1 MGSWSYPEAT
11 ASAKRLKTV
20 DWGSNGRILSM
31 DHVGTILYLG
41 FYHPQHGVVV
51 LSPYEQFDGTR
62 FYDPTYVR
70 AYRKRMLQWMQ
81 DGKPG
86 FGVHVH
92 GEPVDHAS
100 VTSRD
105 RRQIQLD
112 YELDGGIHV
121 RRTISVDETTGEV
134 RQTTALSTAS
144 SQAVSVPVTLNL
156 GMSLNRA
163 SYGQLTEGGPI
174 PIPKSENE
182 FKTARD
188 GSRFS
193 LRNSNLDAAVEGRF
207 WCSCPEG
214 ILLDFDV
221 TENTFY
227 DEPVKAESTGLVTIE
242 PGSVLTFTVSF
253 LPQIG
258 NSLCQPF
265 RRDTGDNSCQPCKW
279 RIPDDAASKIILGN
293 LEYILGNCMIPISD
307 QSTCVITDHV
317 ALPLGWNRDNYWQVR
332 FLLEVYKNL
341 EQIADETTAKEY
353 REEILRN
360 VRGHLHWVFRDAQ
373 RPNRF
378 WHRSYVANGVPKDRP
393 IFQLDQQCYPLL
405 ELCDYFELVP
415 DTKEFVSEIV
425 QEGVVADIV
434 DLLDSRRDSEYGLFP
449 TDETPG
455 DDPVEFPFHFS
466 SHVLL
471 WYTFTR
477 VARLVEALG
486 EKTISPA
493 STLHPSRLHNLAE
506 DIFSATMRHFIAV
519 NPKTKEN
526 MFAYLTNGAGRHA
539 FYHDAND
546 IPTLFAPEWGFVK
559 TPEDIAIWTRTMQFG
574 LSSANEGGF
583 YGEGPYGG
591 LGSVHTRGPWPLGYF
606 QALVFAEMQGDLPAR
621 ECAWRRIQGA
631 MFPDGLFSEA
641 VDGQTGECTSK
652 AWFSW
657 PGSMIGAA
665 LLRDRSGKVF
675 THDRALT

>member
-1 MGSWSYPEAT
+1 M
-11 ASAKRLKTV
+11 
-20 DWGSNGRILSM
+20 
-31 DHVGTILYLG
+31 YLG
-41 FYHPQHGVVV
+41 FYHPQHGIAVI
-51 LSPYEQFDGTR
+51 SPYEQFDGAR

-86 FGVHVH
+86 FGVHIH
-92 GEPVDHAS
+92 GKPVDAA
-100 VTSRD
+100 VTARD

-112 YELDGGIHV
+112 YELDSGIHV
-121 RRTISVDETTGEV
+121 RRVLSVETTGEV

-174 PIPKSENE
+174 PIPKSENV
-182 FKTARD
+182 FKAARD
-188 GSRFS
+188 GSSFS
-193 LRNSNLDAAVEGRF
+193 LHNPNLGASVEGRV
-207 WCSCPEG
+207 WCSSPEG
-214 ILLDFDV
+214 IAFDLDV
-221 TENTFY
+221 TEKTFY
-227 DEPVKAESTGLVTIE
+227 DEPVKAESTAVVEIA
-242 PGSVLTFTVSF
+242 PGSGLTFTVSF

-258 NSLCQPF
+258 NSLSQQF
-265 RRDTGDNSCQPCKW
+265 RQDIRSNSRQPCKW
-279 RIPDDAASKIILGN
+279 RFQDAAASKIVLGN
-293 LEYILGNCMIPISD
+293 LEYVLGNCMIPISD
-307 QSTCVITDHV
+307 KSTCVITDHV
-317 ALPLGWNRDNYWQVR
+317 ALPLGWNRDNYWQIR

-341 EQIADETTAKEY
+341 NKIADATTAKEY
-353 REEILRN
+353 SEEILRN
-360 VRGHLHWVFRDAQ
+360 VKGHLHWVFRDAQ
-373 RPNRF
+373 RPHRF

-405 ELCDYFELVP
+405 ELCDYFEFVP
-415 DTKEFVSEIV
+415 ETKESVSEIV
-425 QEGVVADIV
+425 REGTVADIV
-434 DLLDSRRDSEYGLFP
+434 DLLESRQDSESGLFP

-477 VARLVEALG
+477 LARLIEALG
-486 EKTISPA
+486 DSINIDA
-493 STLHPSRLHNLAE
+493 SKLHPSRLHNLAQN
-506 DIFSATMRHFIAV
+506 IFSATMKHFVSV
-519 NPKTKEN
+519 NPKTNER
-526 MFAYLTNGAGRHA
+526 MFAYLTSGAGRHV

-546 IPTLFAPEWGFVK
+546 IPTLFAPEWGFVN
-559 TPEDIAIWTRTMQFG
+559 TPEDIAIWTRTMEFG

-583 YGEGPYGG
+583 YGDGPYGG

-606 QALVFAEMQGDLPAR
+606 QELVFAEMRGDLQAR
-621 ECAWRRIQGA
+621 EQAWRKIQGA

-641 VDGQTGECTSK
+641 VDGHTGECTSK

-657 PGSMIGAA
+657 PGSMIASA
-665 LLRDRSGKVF
+665 LLQDRCGQVRPG
-675 THDRALT
+675 DMLTSVI